1 MSLIIRRGTRKRV
14 QDIVSASG
22 NIGTACP
29 LASTTKSTSN
39 VETSEAGLPKVSCFL
54 SSKDKNK
61 AELFRMI
68 TATESRDEIN
78 SYLYKVGLV
87 AKYLPH
93 LNIFEQMGRTGRQYC
108 KCQAQ

>member
-1 MSLIIRRGTRKRV
+1 MRVRNAKSRDTPVEALEDMVSDRGST
-14 QDIVSASG
+14 
-22 NIGTACP
+22 P

-39 VETSEAGLPKVSCFL
+39 VDMSEAGLPKVSCFL
-54 SSKDKNK
+54 SSKDKNNN

-108 KCQAQ
+108 KCQIQ